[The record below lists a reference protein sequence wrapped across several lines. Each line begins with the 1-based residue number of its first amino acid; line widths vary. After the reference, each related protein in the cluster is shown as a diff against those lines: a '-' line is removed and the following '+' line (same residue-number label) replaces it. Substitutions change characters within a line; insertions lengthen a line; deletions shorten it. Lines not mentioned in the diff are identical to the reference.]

1 MARKT
6 FRSKRKIPRKGKGIR
21 KARGMM
27 KSSQAVAKITRWPQ
41 TYSQIPP
48 LQKLRYCDYFTIN
61 TGLITTANYTFRAN
75 GCHDPNYSQTGH
87 QPMKWDQMKLFYNHY
102 VVLGSKITI
111 KHLGGS
117 AATGVGYVAG
127 IHLDDDIAIPGN
139 GDMRYII
146 EQGNTQFKH
155 INQAADVRTVLT
167 KKFSCKKYFNL
178 KDVKDNM
185 SRVGAPVTA
194 DPSEQAYFNFW
205 IAAEDGTTTSQG
217 GNFLA
222 IVDYIV
228 LFSEPA
234 DVSAS

>member
-6 FRSKRKIPRKGKGIR
+6 YRNKRKIVRRGKPTRKT
-21 KARGMM
+21 RGTVRTGN
-27 KSSQAVAKITRWPQ
+27 ALAKLYKRPQ
-41 TYSQIPP
+41 TYFQIPSI
-48 LQKLRYCDYFTIN
+48 QKLRYCEYFTLS
-61 TGLITTANYTFRAN
+61 TGLVTTANYTFRAN
-75 GCHDPNYSQTGH
+75 GCHDPNYSSVGH
-87 QPMKWDQMKLFYNHY
+87 QPMKWDQMKVFYNHY

-127 IHLDDDIAIPGN
+127 IYLDDDIAIPGS

-155 INQAADVRTVLT
+155 INQAADVRTTLT
-167 KKFSCKKYFNL
+167 QKFSCKKFFNL
-178 KDVKDNM
+178 KDVKDNVN
-185 SRVGAPVTA
+185 RVGAPVTA
-194 DPSEQAYFNFW
+194 DPSEQAYYNFW
-205 IAAEDGTTTSQG
+205 IASEDGTTTQQG

-222 IVDYIV
+222 VIDYIV

-234 DVSAS
+234 DVPAS